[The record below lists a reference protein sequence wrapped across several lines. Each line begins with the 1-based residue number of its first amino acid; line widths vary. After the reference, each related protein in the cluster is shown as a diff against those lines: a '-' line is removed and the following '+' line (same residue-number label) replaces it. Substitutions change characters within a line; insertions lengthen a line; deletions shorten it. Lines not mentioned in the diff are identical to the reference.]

1 MNLLTSASVFSFFTL
16 ISRFLGYLR
25 DILIAIFLG
34 ASIFADAF
42 FVAFRLPN
50 TFRRLFAEGT
60 FNAAFIPSYT
70 SAKIEDK
77 RKGKKFADDVLSSL
91 LLILLFII
99 TVAEIFTPYLVYII
113 APGFFEDQIKFNLA
127 VELTRITFP
136 FLLFVSLSSFFSGIL
151 NSNNKF
157 AAAAGAPIILN
168 VVLIISLIYS
178 YIQELDY
185 VKLLSY
191 GVTTAGVIQLFFL
204 IYVTKKF
211 YKPALNF
218 SLRFSYKVRFF
229 FKKLLPS
236 ILSSGVTQ
244 INILVGTIIASFQS
258 GAVSYLYY
266 ADRVYQINLAIA
278 GIAVGT
284 VSLPV
289 LSKAFKMKNIKRIS
303 NIQNKSFEL
312 SLLFSIPA
320 SFGLILASNEIVN
333 ALFGYGSFSQNDV
346 VMTAFALKF
355 FGYGVP
361 AFALIKIL
369 SNFFFAR
376 DNTKTPFYI
385 STFIVFLNVLI
396 SVSLFNKIG
405 FIIIPIATSIST
417 WVGVFIYIYLLNSK
431 KILLLKKQLMTNFI
445 KISISTIIMSFMLL
459 FSLDMFSD
467 YLNYGYNYKA
477 FYLISIIGF
486 VGMFYLLSCYL
497 LGILKLKNY
506 KTNLND

>member
-1 MNLLTSASVFSFFTL
+1 MNLLSSASVFSFYTL
-16 ISRFLGYLR
+16 ISRILGYLR

-34 ASIFADAF
+34 ASIYADAF

-70 SAKIEDK
+70 SANIEDK
-77 RKGKKFADDVLSSL
+77 KKGKKFADDVLSSL
-91 LLILLFII
+91 LLILLFIVTI
-99 TVAEIFTPYLVYII
+99 VEIFTPYFIYII
-113 APGFFEDQIKFNLA
+113 APGFLENQIKFNLA

-136 FLLFVSLSSFFSGIL
+136 FLLFVSLSSFFAGIL

-157 AAAAGAPIILN
+157 AAAAAAPIILN
-168 VVLIISLIYS
+168 VVLILSLAYS
-178 YIQELDY
+178 FLQGLDY
-185 VKLLSY
+185 AKQLSY
-191 GVTTAGVIQLFFL
+191 GVTIAGIIQLFFL
-204 IYVTKKF
+204 IYVTRKF
-211 YKPALNF
+211 YKPTLHLSLSLNN
-218 SLRFSYKVRFF
+218 KVRFF

-244 INILVGTIIASFQS
+244 VNILVGTIIASFQS

-289 LSKAFKMKNIKRIS
+289 LSKAFKTKNVKKIS
-303 NIQNKSFEL
+303 DIQNKSFQL

-320 SFGLILASNEIVN
+320 SLGLILASNEIVT
-333 ALFGYGSFSQNDV
+333 ALFGYGSFSLNDV
-346 VMTAFALKF
+346 EMTATALKF

-385 STFIVFLNVLI
+385 SIFIVLLNILV
-396 SVSLFNKIG
+396 SVSFFNKIG

-431 KILLLKKQLMTNFI
+431 NILLLKNQLMINFI
-445 KISISTIIMSFMLL
+445 KILISTMIMSIILL
-459 FSLDMFSD
+459 FSLDKLANYLD
-467 YLNYGYNYKA
+467 YDYNYKA
-477 FYLISIIGF
+477 IYLISIVSF

-497 LGILKLKNY
+497 FGILKLRNY
-506 KTNLND
+506 KTY